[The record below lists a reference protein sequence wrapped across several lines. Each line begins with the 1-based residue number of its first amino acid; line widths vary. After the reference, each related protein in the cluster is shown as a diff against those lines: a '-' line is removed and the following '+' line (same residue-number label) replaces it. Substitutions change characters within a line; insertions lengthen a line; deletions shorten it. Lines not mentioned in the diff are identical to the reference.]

1 MGVEVLK
8 AGLAQRSSPWLPAL
22 QALRSTLPELDGD
35 DQTSLMRLVAE
46 GPPQETV
53 GLEPYAIDPRLNPRP
68 DPVDTTAMLGTTIPV
83 GAPR

>member
-1 MGVEVLK
+1 VLK
-8 AGLAQRSSPWLPAL
+8 AGLAQRGSPWLPAI

-35 DQTSLMRLVAE
+35 DQTALMRLVAE
-46 GPPQETV
+46 GPPQEEV